1 MSKSSKT
8 KANTQANKTTDA
20 TAESNSN
27 SAAKPKKSLSF
38 NESVIQITVPRVAT
52 PEKAALFS
60 SKSEIKK
67 RKNEYEHGPDEN
79 YLRALERNLMQ
90 ESRQSLSGVKA
101 SNAKKDEIRNTNMEH
116 ISKFMKDREG
126 YLKNHSARSLQG
138 TEHDIAK
145 VPVAVHYSEK
155 NRNRH
160 DGKSESKSKSKS
172 KKGGKKR
179 TRKNR
184 TYKK

>member
-1 MSKSSKT
+1 
-8 KANTQANKTTDA
+8 
-20 TAESNSN
+20 
-27 SAAKPKKSLSF
+27 
-38 NESVIQITVPRVAT
+38 
-52 PEKAALFS
+52 
-60 SKSEIKK
+60 
-67 RKNEYEHGPDEN
+67 
-79 YLRALERNLMQ
+79 MQ

-160 DGKSESKSKSKS
+160 DDSKSKSKS

-184 TYKK
+184 TQRKH